1 MKTSE
6 LHTSPF
12 EKETLKYFK
21 NILLA
26 KRKNAIEQMEF
37 IRENISILNED
48 NDPDYMPASE
58 VEEASS
64 EVQRDSMNYKLLE
77 RTHKYVQQIDD
88 ALQRIE
94 NGTYGICIATGKAI
108 SKGRLEAVPHTRY
121 SIDAKQKGLDK

>member
-1 MKTSE
+1 MKNSH

-12 EKETLKYFK
+12 EKETLKYFE

-26 KRKNAIEQMEF
+26 KRKNAIEQMDL

-77 RTHKYVQQIDD
+77 RTRKYVQQIDD

-94 NGTYGICIATGKAI
+94 KGTYGICIATGKPI

-121 SIDAKQKGLDK
+121 SIEAKQKGLDK